1 MKAIRVEKQGGPEVM
16 QLVDLPTPKP
26 GPGQVLVRVEA
37 AGVNFID
44 TYQRSGAYPM
54 KFSFVYAAAD
64 GSTYT
69 DDQVITLLVYQPP
82 QGQERSVVA
91 IRIVPA
97 INPKAVRNQQN

>member
-54 KFSFVYAAAD
+54 KLPMVPGAEVMGAPGWLMPPVSGRFV
-64 GSTYT
+64 
-69 DDQVITLLVYQPP
+69 PP
-82 QGQERSVVA
+82 V
-91 IRIVPA
+91 
-97 INPKAVRNQQN
+97 